1 MCGIKDDNFHLFLGQ
16 SLFRLETEFNEFLNG
31 LRREFEVPDLTDIE
45 LNAREEAIRFA
56 ESKIEEMR
64 QTLNELEDATE
75 ENEEMLMEL
84 QLKLGNLRLS
94 SQLKIGEGKI
104 RALNVGL
111 EKKKNR
117 LEELKL
123 QELEE
128 RNILLRYEIQ
138 DNQRKIDEADL
149 QGKLLQAQYDLL
161 CSEI

>member
-75 ENEEMLMEL
+75 ENEEIFKEL

-123 QELEE
+123 EELEE
-128 RNILLRYEIQ
+128 KNILLRYEIQ

-149 QGKLLQAQYDLL
+149 QGELLQAQYDLL
-161 CSEI
+161 CSM

>member
-16 SLFRLETEFNEFLNG
+16 SLFRLETEFNEFLYG

-56 ESKIEEMR
+56 EAKIEEMR

-75 ENEEMLMEL
+75 ENEDILMEL

>member
-75 ENEEMLMEL
+75 ENEEIFKEL

>member
-45 LNAREEAIRFA
+45 LNARDEAIRFA
-56 ESKIEEMR
+56 EAEIEEMR

>member
-75 ENEEMLMEL
+75 ENEEMLMDL

>member
-75 ENEEMLMEL
+75 ENEEIFKEL

-123 QELEE
+123 EVLEE
-128 RNILLRYEIQ
+128 KNILLRYEIQ

-149 QGKLLQAQYDLL
+149 QGELLQAQYDLL
-161 CSEI
+161 CSM

>member
-1 MCGIKDDNFHLFLGQ
+1 M
-16 SLFRLETEFNEFLNG
+16 
-31 LRREFEVPDLTDIE
+31 
-45 LNAREEAIRFA
+45 
-56 ESKIEEMR
+56 
-64 QTLNELEDATE
+64 TE
-75 ENEEMLMEL
+75 ENEQIFKEL
-84 QLKLGNLRLS
+84 QLKLDNLRLS

-123 QELEE
+123 TELEE

>member
-75 ENEEMLMEL
+75 ENEEIFKEL

-123 QELEE
+123 EELEE
-128 RNILLRYEIQ
+128 KNILLRYEIQ

>member
-16 SLFRLETEFNEFLNG
+16 SLFRLETEFNEFLND
-31 LRREFEVPDLTDIE
+31 LRREFEVPNLTDIE

-56 ESKIEEMR
+56 EAKIEEMR

-75 ENEEMLMEL
+75 ENEEILMEL

>member
-16 SLFRLETEFNEFLNG
+16 SLFRLETEFNEFLYG

-56 ESKIEEMR
+56 EAKIEEMR

-75 ENEEMLMEL
+75 ENEEIFKEL

-123 QELEE
+123 EELEE
-128 RNILLRYEIQ
+128 KNILLRYEIQ

>member
-1 MCGIKDDNFHLFLGQ
+1 MCGIKDDNFHLIIGQ
-16 SLFRLETEFNEFLNG
+16 SLFRLDSEFNEFLNW
-31 LRREFEVPDLTDIE
+31 LRGEIEVPDLTDDE
-45 LNAREEAIRFA
+45 LNAREEAIRIA
-56 ESKIEEMR
+56 EAKIEEMR
-64 QTLNELEDATE
+64 QTLNELKDATE

-123 QELEE
+123 EVLEE
-128 RNILLRYEIQ
+128 KNILLRYEIQ

>member
-1 MCGIKDDNFHLFLGQ
+1 MCDIKDDNFHLFLGQ
-16 SLFRLETEFNEFLNG
+16 SLFRLETEFNEFLYG
-31 LRREFEVPDLTDIE
+31 LRREFEVPGLTDIE
-45 LNAREEAIRFA
+45 LNAREEAIRLA
-56 ESKIEEMR
+56 EAKIEEMR

-75 ENEEMLMEL
+75 ENEEIFKEL

-123 QELEE
+123 EELEE
-128 RNILLRYEIQ
+128 KNILLRYEIQ

>member
-1 MCGIKDDNFHLFLGQ
+1 M
-16 SLFRLETEFNEFLNG
+16 FRLETEFNEFLNG

-45 LNAREEAIRFA
+45 LNARDEAIRFA
-56 ESKIEEMR
+56 EAEIEEMR

>member
-75 ENEEMLMEL
+75 ENEEMLMAL
-84 QLKLGNLRLS
+84 QLKLGNLKLS

>member
-64 QTLNELEDATE
+64 QTLNELDDATE

>member
-16 SLFRLETEFNEFLNG
+16 TLFRLETEFNEFLNG

-75 ENEEMLMEL
+75 ENEEIFKEL

-123 QELEE
+123 EELEE
-128 RNILLRYEIQ
+128 KNILLRYEIQ

>member
-1 MCGIKDDNFHLFLGQ
+1 M
-16 SLFRLETEFNEFLNG
+16 FRLETEFNEFLNG
-31 LRREFEVPDLTDIE
+31 LRREFEVTDLTDIE
-45 LNAREEAIRFA
+45 LNSREEAIRFA

-123 QELEE
+123 EQLEE
-128 RNILLRYEIQ
+128 KNILLRYEIQ

-149 QGKLLQAQYDLL
+149 QGELLQAQYDLL
-161 CSEI
+161 CSM

>member
-64 QTLNELEDATE
+64 QTLHELEDATE
-75 ENEEMLMEL
+75 ENEEMLMDL
-84 QLKLGNLRLS
+84 QLKLGNLKLS

>member
-1 MCGIKDDNFHLFLGQ
+1 MCDIKDDNFHLFLGQ

-56 ESKIEEMR
+56 EAKIEEMR

-75 ENEEMLMEL
+75 ENEEIFKEL

-123 QELEE
+123 EELEE
-128 RNILLRYEIQ
+128 KNILLRYEIQ

-149 QGKLLQAQYDLL
+149 QGKLLQAQYDML

>member
-1 MCGIKDDNFHLFLGQ
+1 MRGQ
-16 SLFRLETEFNEFLNG
+16 SLFRLNSEFNEFLNG
-31 LRREFEVPDLTDIE
+31 LRGEIEVPDLTDDE
-45 LNAREEAIRFA
+45 LNAREEAIRIA
-56 ESKIEEMR
+56 EAKIEEMR
-64 QTLNELEDATE
+64 QTLNELKDATE
-75 ENEEMLMEL
+75 ENEEILMEL

>member
-1 MCGIKDDNFHLFLGQ
+1 M
-16 SLFRLETEFNEFLNG
+16 FRLETEFNEFLNG

-56 ESKIEEMR
+56 ESKIEEMS
-64 QTLNELEDATE
+64 QTLNELEDVTE
-75 ENEEMLMEL
+75 ENEEIFKEL

>member
-56 ESKIEEMR
+56 ESKIEEMS
-64 QTLNELEDATE
+64 QTLNELEDVTE
-75 ENEEMLMEL
+75 ENEEIFKEL

>member
-1 MCGIKDDNFHLFLGQ
+1 MCGIKDDNFHRILGQ
-16 SLFRLETEFNEFLNG
+16 TLFRLETEFNEFLNG

-75 ENEEMLMEL
+75 ENEEIFKEL

-128 RNILLRYEIQ
+128 RNILAALSNPGQ
-138 DNQRKIDEADL
+138 
-149 QGKLLQAQYDLL
+149 
-161 CSEI
+161 SEEN

>member
-75 ENEEMLMEL
+75 ENEEMLMDL

-123 QELEE
+123 EELEE
-128 RNILLRYEIQ
+128 KNILLRYEIQ

>member
-64 QTLNELEDATE
+64 QTLNELQDVTE
-75 ENEEMLMEL
+75 ENEQIFREL
-84 QLKLGNLRLS
+84 QLKLDNLRLS

>member
-1 MCGIKDDNFHLFLGQ
+1 MCGINDDNFHLFLGQ

-64 QTLNELEDATE
+64 QTLNELDDATE

>member
-1 MCGIKDDNFHLFLGQ
+1 MRGQ

-64 QTLNELEDATE
+64 QTLNELKDATE
-75 ENEEMLMEL
+75 ENEEILMEL

>member
-128 RNILLRYEIQ
+128 RNILAALSNPGQ
-138 DNQRKIDEADL
+138 
-149 QGKLLQAQYDLL
+149 
-161 CSEI
+161 SEEN

>member
-75 ENEEMLMEL
+75 ENEEIFKEL

-123 QELEE
+123 EVLEE
-128 RNILLRYEIQ
+128 KNILLRYEIQ